1 MAVPLKVIEAMTEQA
16 NRTLVVGLGETGLSV
31 ARYLAGQGAAVA
43 IVDSRENPPGL
54 ARLRDELPEDTALF
68 LGGFHAEAFER
79 ADQIVL
85 SPGVSRDEPL
95 IAAAI
100 ERGVPVIG
108 DIELFARIAKAPVIA
123 VTGSN
128 GKSTVTTLLNVM
140 AQLDGKDVRTG
151 GNIGTPALD
160 LLSEAEPDLY
170 VLELSSFQ
178 LESTRSLKPAAA
190 VVLNISADHMDRYP
204 GLGDY
209 AAAKQQVYVQATVQ
223 VVNRDDAAAAALA
236 STVNPVTGFTAG
248 EPDAGD
254 FGVVQRSGEDW
265 LARGNE
271 ALMPVAA
278 LAMTGRHNV
287 VNALAA
293 LALGE
298 IVGLSV
304 TAMVA
309 ALQQF
314 QGLPHRM
321 QLVTE
326 RNGVCWYN
334 DSKGTNL
341 GATQAAI
348 ATNLGATQAA
358 IAGVTGKVVLIAGG
372 DCKGA
377 DLSPLAES
385 LSGRGRAAV
394 LLGKDAE
401 YLNQVLS
408 PVMPVSMVRD
418 MEAAVQL
425 ADGLSQPGD
434 SVLLSPACASTDMF
448 RDFQERGD
456 VFTAAVMR
464 LVS

>member
-1 MAVPLKVIEAMTEQA
+1 
-16 NRTLVVGLGETGLSV
+16 
-31 ARYLAGQGAAVA
+31 
-43 IVDSRENPPGL
+43 
-54 ARLRDELPEDTALF
+54 
-68 LGGFHAEAFER
+68 
-79 ADQIVL
+79 
-85 SPGVSRDEPL
+85 
-95 IAAAI
+95 
-100 ERGVPVIG
+100 
-108 DIELFARIAKAPVIA
+108 
-123 VTGSN
+123 
-128 GKSTVTTLLNVM
+128 
-140 AQLDGKDVRTG
+140 
-151 GNIGTPALD
+151 
-160 LLSEAEPDLY
+160 
-170 VLELSSFQ
+170 
-178 LESTRSLKPAAA
+178 
-190 VVLNISADHMDRYP
+190 MDRYP

-209 AAAKQQVYVQATVQ
+209 AAAKQQVYVQAAVQ

-236 STVNPVTGFTAG
+236 DTASPVTGFTAG

-254 FGVVQRSGEDW
+254 FGVVQRSDEDW
-265 LARGNE
+265 LARGDE
-271 ALMPVAA
+271 VLMPVAA

-298 IVGLSV
+298 IVGLSI

-348 ATNLGATQAA
+348 A
-358 IAGVTGKVVLIAGG
+358 GVTGKVVLIAGG
-372 DCKGA
+372 D
-377 DLSPLAES
+377 
-385 LSGRGRAAV
+385 SGRGRAAV

-408 PVMPVSMVRD
+408 PVLPVSMVRD

-425 ADGLSQPGD
+425 AAGLSQPGD

-456 VFTAAVMR
+456 VFIAAVMR